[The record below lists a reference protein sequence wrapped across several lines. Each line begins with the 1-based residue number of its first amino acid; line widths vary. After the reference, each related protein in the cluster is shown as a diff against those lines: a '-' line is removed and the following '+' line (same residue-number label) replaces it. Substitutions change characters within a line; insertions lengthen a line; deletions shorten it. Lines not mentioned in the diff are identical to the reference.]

1 MDKTGECV
9 CIGFN
14 IFGIKFQH
22 DIKVG
27 DILNYKYDRGPVD
40 YDGTDLSK
48 YTVWKKDVSLFLN
61 SKEFFD
67 NFVDLKVIREEKI
80 NKII

>member
-9 CIGFN
+9 CIGSD

-22 DIKVG
+22 GIEIG
-27 DILNYKYDRGPVD
+27 DILNYNYEPGPVD

-61 SKEFFD
+61 SKEFFH
-67 NFVDLKVIREEKI
+67 NFVDLNKVREEKI